1 MLRAYINGSQAIDN
15 DGRVEEALAVGMQ
28 GIQAANRLGLDRAGG
43 DQLSMQAAWRLIRL
57 GRYAEAGR
65 VIRPAFE
72 NATLSFNIAATRNV
86 AGYLAAVRGE
96 FERAEALLDEAWEQ
110 MQHSGGLQLIG
121 LALAWRIALCLWQDK
136 RERAGRLAQEGVRR
150 ATEAEGQLIYT
161 AELYWLATRVEADR
175 ALRARTV
182 GDRFDA
188 GRTTHEAEGVA
199 GKLAEAIAGYPGDGA
214 PPEALAFELLV
225 RAELGRSRGE
235 TPTGD
240 WRAAAQAFAG
250 LGQVARAAYAEM
262 REAEALAIAGA
273 PSRAIAEPLRRAHAV
288 AVDCGIAPFRT
299 EVEELARRARVDLP
313 DQALDRRTAAER
325 LGLTERE
332 AEVLA
337 LLTEGRTNRQIGQEL
352 FITEKT
358 ASVHVSRILMKLGVS
373 NRGEAAAAAH
383 RVGLVR
389 PRVPSS

>member
-1 MLRAYINGSQAIDN
+1 
-15 DGRVEEALAVGMQ
+15 
-28 GIQAANRLGLDRAGG
+28 
-43 DQLSMQAAWRLIRL
+43 MQAAWRLIRL

-188 GRTTHEAEGVA
+188 GRTTQEAESVA
-199 GKLAEAIAGYPGDGA
+199 AKLAEAIAGYPGDGA

-225 RAELGRSRGE
+225 RAELSRARGE
-235 TPTGD
+235 APTGG
-240 WRAAAQAFAG
+240 WRAAAQAFAD

-262 REAEALAIAGA
+262 REAEALAIAAA
-273 PSRAIAEPLRRAHAV
+273 PAREVAEPLRRAHAV
-288 AVDCGIAPFRT
+288 AVDCGIVPFQA

-313 DQALDRRTAAER
+313 DQALDRHTAAER

-332 AEVLA
+332 VDVLA

-389 PRVPSS
+389 PRVPSN